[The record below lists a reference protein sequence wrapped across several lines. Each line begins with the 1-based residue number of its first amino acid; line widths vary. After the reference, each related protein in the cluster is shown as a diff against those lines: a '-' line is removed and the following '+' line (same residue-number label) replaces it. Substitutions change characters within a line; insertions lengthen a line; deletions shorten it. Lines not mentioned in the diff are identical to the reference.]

1 MHCPWLRCSSRFE
14 PAPPYHGAGTVEERG
29 TGRSRTGK
37 VATTAAFGIVLALT
51 APSVSSA
58 ANFLD
63 GAYGS
68 KDGCIYAK
76 TGQSS
81 GADDFLLLNDDG
93 ITTSVSTCDFQGEAK
108 KTATGFTIQAECE
121 ADGEAGSLDT
131 ATLTKSAK
139 GYTVTF
145 PDGTKLGPVPKCP

>member
-1 MHCPWLRCSSRFE
+1 MRIALTIFC
-14 PAPPYHGAGTVEERG
+14 
-29 TGRSRTGK
+29 
-37 VATTAAFGIVLALT
+37 LALAT
-51 APSVSSA
+51 GSTEA

-68 KDGCIYAK
+68 KEGCVYAK
-76 TGQSS
+76 TGKSS

-93 ITTSVSTCDFQGEAK
+93 ITTSVSTCDFQGEAT

-139 GYTVTF
+139 GYTVSF
-145 PDGTKLGPVPKCP
+145 PDGTKLGPMPKCR